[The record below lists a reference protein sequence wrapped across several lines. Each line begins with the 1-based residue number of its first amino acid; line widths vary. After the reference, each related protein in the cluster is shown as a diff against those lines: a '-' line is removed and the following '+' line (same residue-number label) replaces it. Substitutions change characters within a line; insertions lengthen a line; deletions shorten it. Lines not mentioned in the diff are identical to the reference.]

1 MCECVCL
8 CVCLQVCVGMCV
20 YVCMCAYKCVCV
32 FLYVCLQVCMG
43 MYVYVCMCAY
53 KRAWVCGSQ
62 KSTLSIV
69 SCVLGQGLSLDLELP
84 DQARLLSQQ
93 APGIPLSLPLQCW
106 DYKCM
111 TPHLFDMGFGTRTQV
126 FMLAWQAFYQCS
138 GH

>member
-1 MCECVCL
+1 MCMCVNVYVCVCAYKCVWV
-8 CVCLQVCVGMCV
+8 CVCMFVCVPTSVCV
-20 YVCMCAYKCVCV
+20 CFCMCAYKCAW
-32 FLYVCLQVCMG
+32 
-43 MYVYVCMCAY
+43 VCMCAY